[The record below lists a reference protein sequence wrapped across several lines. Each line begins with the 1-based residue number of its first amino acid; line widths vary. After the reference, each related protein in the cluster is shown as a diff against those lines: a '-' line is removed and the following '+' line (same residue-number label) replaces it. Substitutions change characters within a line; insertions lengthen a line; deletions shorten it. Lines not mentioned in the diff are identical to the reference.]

1 MTRTVPFTQASIG
14 RAVKAARKA
23 GLRVTGISATGT
35 VFVQEFDAQ
44 IAPQDNPGQD
54 SPPSKWNDIQ
64 T

>member
-35 VFVQEFDAQ
+35 VFVQEINDPIAIQESPAQ
-44 IAPQDNPGQD
+44 AA
-54 SPPSKWNDIQ
+54 PPSKWSDIQ